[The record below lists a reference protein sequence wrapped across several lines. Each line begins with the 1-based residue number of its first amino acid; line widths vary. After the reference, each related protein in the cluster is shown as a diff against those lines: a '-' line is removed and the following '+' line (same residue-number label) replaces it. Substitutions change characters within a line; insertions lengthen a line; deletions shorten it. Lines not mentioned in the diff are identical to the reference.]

1 MTKYLVTNI
10 EWDCDSEN
18 PIALGL
24 PTNSVVNA
32 DNEEAVVE
40 FLSDLYGYCIK
51 SVESIKPT
59 DKTPRIPKSVA
70 GCPSRPLPMY

>member
-10 EWDCDSEN
+10 EWDCDSET

-24 PTNSVVNA
+24 PANSLVNA
-32 DNEEAVVE
+32 DNEEDVVD

-59 DKTPRIPKSVA
+59 DKTPRIQDGSQ
-70 GCPSRPLPMY
+70 GCPSHPLPM